1 MNEDEI
7 LQRVKEDDP
16 RVITQLYKQYHQ
28 EFTRFIRG
36 KYPKFGMDEAED
48 IFSDCFQIL
57 CGNIKG
63 GKLNAISGT
72 IKAYLFKIGWRLAW
86 DEYHRKDR
94 ANGGDVQVIKATIG
108 IELPPDTDWNEEE
121 KKTILLT
128 QTVNGLKEPC
138 KSLLSLFWYEGKRDM
153 EIVELTNY
161 QSADTVKN
169 QRSRCMRPLR
179 MVYLTEL
186 VNEHIIT
193 TDERKRLIGE

>member
-1 MNEDEI
+1 M
-7 LQRVKEDDP
+7 
-16 RVITQLYKQYHQ
+16 
-28 EFTRFIRG
+28 
-36 KYPKFGMDEAED
+36 
-48 IFSDCFQIL
+48 
-57 CGNIKG
+57 
-63 GKLNAISGT
+63 
-72 IKAYLFKIGWRLAW
+72 
-86 DEYHRKDR
+86 
-94 ANGGDVQVIKATIG
+94 
-108 IELPPDTDWNEEE
+108 PPDTDWNEEE

-169 QRSRCMRPLR
+169 QRSRCMRTLR